1 MNNPQRPV
9 DWVDDMTHFVQALIP
24 EGEDTES
31 ATIVFKTEYSEMAG
45 KYQNPWP
52 LGTQGS
58 RTGGTFLE
66 ARSGLI
72 AGSSG
77 RKHGRWNGGYLVF
90 ERAILTM
97 ISVKIE
103 EWRSTYDILA

>member
-1 MNNPQRPV
+1 
-9 DWVDDMTHFVQALIP
+9 MTHFNQALSP

-31 ATIVFKTEYSEMAG
+31 ATTVVKTEHSDMAG
-45 KYQNPWP
+45 KYQNRWP

-58 RTGGTFLE
+58 RAGGTFLE
-66 ARSGLI
+66 ARSGSI
-72 AGSSG
+72 AGSSS

-97 ISVKIE
+97 IRVKIE
-103 EWRSTYDILA
+103 EWRSPYGVLA

>member
-1 MNNPQRPV
+1 MNTPQRPV
-9 DWVDDMTHFVQALIP
+9 EWVDDMTHFVQALIP

-31 ATIVFKTEYSEMAG
+31 ITIVFKTEYSEMAG
-45 KYQNPWP
+45 KYRNRWR
-52 LGTQGS
+52 LDTQGS

-72 AGSSG
+72 AGSSS
-77 RKHGRWNGGYLVF
+77 RKHGQWNGGYLVF

-97 ISVKIE
+97 ISVKIKE
-103 EWRSTYDILA
+103 